1 MHHVALDGSRAHDC
15 HLNNEVVEADRLQ
28 ARQHRHLRS
37 TLDLKHADRIGASQH
52 VVNSRILARYVGER
66 IDLSV
71 MQRDEVEGL
80 ADAGEHA
87 KRQYI
92 HFQHAERVDVIL
104 VPFEEGSVLHGAIV
118 DRHGFIETFPR
129 QHEAAD
135 VLGEMARKTEQGAGE
150 TDRLLDLWIG
160 RIETCLADVF
170 VGDLTVALAPDQ
182 ACKTGRYVFLKAHRF
197 ADLADRHAWTV
208 VNDGGADG
216 GAFATIAFIQILD
229 HLLAPLMFKI
239 YVDVGWLA
247 TVGRNEPFEQKINLG
262 GVNRGNAEAIAHGAV
277 SGRAAPLAEDRFFQ
291 LASVADD
298 IVDGEE
304 ITGVVEL
311 GDEGEFL
318 IDQSLYFRRHAMW
331 IAQSR
336 VMGRQRLKIGLRHLA
351 GWDRFLRVLITQLFE
366 IERNPLHNL
375 GRPDNGLRIT

>member
-37 TLDLKHADRIGASQH
+37 TLDLEHTDRIGAPQH

-66 IDLSV
+66 IDLVV
-71 MQRDEVEGL
+71 MQSDKVKGL

-87 KRQYI
+87 KCQHI
-92 HFQHAERVDVIL
+92 NFQHAERVDVVL
-104 VPFEEGSVLHGAIV
+104 VPFEKGSVLHGAVV

-129 QHEAAD
+129 QDEPAD

-150 TDRLLDLWIG
+150 TDRLLDFWIS
-160 RIETCLADVF
+160 RIETCLGDVL

-182 ACKTGRYVFLKAHRF
+182 ACKTGRYVFFKAHRF
-197 ADLADRHAWTV
+197 ADLADRHARAV

-216 GAFATIAFIQILD
+216 GTFTTVALIEILD
-229 HLLAPLMFKI
+229 HFLAPLVLKI
-239 YVDVGWLA
+239 YIYVGRLA
-247 TVGRNEPFEQKINLG
+247 TIGGNEPFEQKINLG
-262 GVNRGNAEAIAHGAV
+262 RVNRGNAEAIAHGAV
-277 SGRAAPLAEDRFFQ
+277 SGRATTLAEDWLFQ

-298 IVDGEE
+298 IINGEE
-304 ITGVVEL
+304 ITGVVEP

-318 IDQSLYFRRHAMW
+318 IDQGLYFRGHAIW
-331 IAQSR
+331 IAQTR
-336 VMGRQRLKIGLRHLA
+336 VTGR
-351 GWDRFLRVLITQLFE
+351 
-366 IERNPLHNL
+366 
-375 GRPDNGLRIT
+375 